1 MAGRASDDCTCVGT
15 RDCESAALAP
25 IDSYGDSIWPS
36 HSSRYRMSNMA
47 KAFLLFDF
55 GSDEDAAQKARH
67 RVEAWRQ
74 AFRLGNKVQF
84 KIERAARDA
93 ENAEDSE
100 KSESKAKE
108 KTQPIRVLVQLDFS
122 PHEKHLFQTWLARVP
137 SEEPFS
143 SIKPETIQRG
153 SANFEETS
161 DRFDSLD

>member
-1 MAGRASDDCTCVGT
+1 
-15 RDCESAALAP
+15 
-25 IDSYGDSIWPS
+25 
-36 HSSRYRMSNMA
+36 MA

-55 GSDEDAAQKARH
+55 GSDEDAAQKARL

-84 KIERAARDA
+84 KVERPTSP
-93 ENAEDSE
+93 ENADDSE
-100 KSESKAKE
+100 KAGSKSKE
-108 KTQPIRVLVQLDFS
+108 KTQPIRVLVRLDFS
-122 PHEKHLFQTWLARVP
+122 THEKHLFQTWLTRIP

-143 SIKPETIQRG
+143 STKPETIQRG

>member
-1 MAGRASDDCTCVGT
+1 
-15 RDCESAALAP
+15 
-25 IDSYGDSIWPS
+25 
-36 HSSRYRMSNMA
+36 MA

-55 GSDEDAAQKARH
+55 GSDEEAAQKARL

-84 KIERAARDA
+84 KVERPELDA
-93 ENAEDSE
+93 ENAADSE
-100 KSESKAKE
+100 KPDSKSKE
-108 KTQPIRVLVQLDFS
+108 KKQPIRMLVQLDFS
-122 PHEKHLFQTWLARVP
+122 PHEKHLFQTWLARIP

-143 SIKPETIQRG
+143 SIKPETIQRS